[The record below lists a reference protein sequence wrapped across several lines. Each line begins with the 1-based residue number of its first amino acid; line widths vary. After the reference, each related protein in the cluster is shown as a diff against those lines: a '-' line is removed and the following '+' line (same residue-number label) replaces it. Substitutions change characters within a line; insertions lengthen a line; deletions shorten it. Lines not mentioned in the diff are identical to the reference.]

1 MDEPLSDVVRR
12 LAEYGANDHV
22 IIATERPNAE
32 ELKRTVEVERVRLM
46 VIDTATEFAAGIVD
60 DLNAAARWQPLL
72 RDLPEISQQ
81 TGTATGAKSP
91 RHAIYRAESFSNPA

>member
-32 ELKRTVEVERVRLM
+32 EQKRTVEVERVRLM
-46 VIDTATEFAAGIVD
+46 VTDTATEFAAGIVD
-60 DLNAAARWQPLL
+60 DLNAAARWLPLL
-72 RDLPEISQQ
+72 RDLREKSQDGHRDSQ
-81 TGTATGAKSP
+81 VP